1 MWKLSV
7 FAAAEYGGATVGAT
21 GGSKTRS
28 ISVYRVWES
37 MKQESKIVLVQADKI
52 KSVQQLRDI
61 IKDRV
66 GHIPKPQTPTP
77 KLLGFINKKRF
88 LRSTLVP

>member
-1 MWKLSV
+1 VEAVRLV
-7 FAAAEYGGATVGAT
+7 AAEYGDATVGST
-21 GGSKTRS
+21 KGSKTRT

-37 MKQESKIVLVQADKI
+37 MKQESEIVLVQADKI

-66 GHIPKPQTPTP
+66 SHGPRPQVPNPKPPNP
-77 KLLGFINKKRF
+77 N
-88 LRSTLVP
+88 S